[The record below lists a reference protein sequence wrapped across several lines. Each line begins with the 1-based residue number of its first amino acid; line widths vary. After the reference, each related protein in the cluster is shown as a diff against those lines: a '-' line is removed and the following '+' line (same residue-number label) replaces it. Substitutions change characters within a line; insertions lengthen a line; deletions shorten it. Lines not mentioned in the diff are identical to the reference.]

1 MHRAMGVRL
10 RHAAV
15 AASGLALLS
24 ACGASSGPTPTPTP
38 IANDQLS
45 QILARGTL
53 VISSDPAYPPQSFAI
68 DGATRTAGTR
78 CASNQL
84 TAAELDGYDVQTAI
98 EVAKRLGVE
107 PCFVTPSW
115 TEVTGG
121 SWGDRWDL
129 SIGSMDISRE
139 RMDALW
145 FAQPYYATPNVAW
158 VNAAESRF
166 SSPKDLSG
174 MKVGACLDCTQY
186 AYLDGTLDL
195 PGETVE
201 FLIEDARIVG
211 YDVEAPGIE
220 DLAAANGNVDA
231 FLSSASVGEAAIGEG
246 KGIKALGDPLYYAYS
261 APAVDKSS
269 GKSAAAFVAKLDEII
284 GAMHKDGTLAK
295 LSQTAFGTDYAAQ
308 AATFDVTALGQT
320 IP

>member
-1 MHRAMGVRL
+1 MHPAARVSVRL
-10 RHAAV
+10 IG
-15 AASGLALLS
+15 AASAAILLLA
-24 ACGASSGPTPTPTP
+24 ACGGAAGPTPTPTP
-38 IANDQLS
+38 VANDQLS
-45 QILARGTL
+45 QVLARGTL
-53 VISSDPAYPPQSFAI
+53 VVSTDPAYPPQSFAV
-68 DGATRTAGTR
+68 DGATRAAGTR

-98 EVAKRLGVE
+98 EIAKRLGVE
-107 PCFVTPSW
+107 ACFVTPSW

-129 SIGSMDISRE
+129 SVGSMDISRE
-139 RMDALW
+139 RMQALW

-158 VNAAESRF
+158 VNAAETRF
-166 SSPKDLSG
+166 TTPEDLAG
-174 MKVGACLDCTQY
+174 LKVGACLDCTQY

-201 FLIEDARIVG
+201 FRIKDADIVG
-211 YDVEAPGIE
+211 YDVEPPGID

-231 FLSSASVGEAAIGEG
+231 FLSSASVGEAAIAEG
-246 KGIKALGDPLYYAYS
+246 KMIKALGDPLYYAYS
-261 APAVDKSS
+261 APAVDRSS
-269 GKSAAAFVAKLDEII
+269 GKSAAAFVAKLDEIVA
-284 GAMHKDGTLAK
+284 GMHTDGTLAK

-308 AATFDVTALGQT
+308 AAAFDVAALGQT